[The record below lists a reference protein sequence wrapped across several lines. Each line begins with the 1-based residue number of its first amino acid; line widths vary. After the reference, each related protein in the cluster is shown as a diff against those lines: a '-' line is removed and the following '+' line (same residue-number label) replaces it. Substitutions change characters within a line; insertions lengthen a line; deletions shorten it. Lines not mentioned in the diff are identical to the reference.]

1 MSLRLVYQDPMG
13 NYFHSLITTAPLT
26 LAIGFIVLIL
36 FLSVRWLQRQL
47 SGQELLEIRS
57 TRILNGERGA
67 NVRGSVYEWP
77 ARTSSALDVLLSEIQ
92 FAHEQ
97 RSRTDTLIRSY
108 AAQDTKTGLGNR
120 LFFDNQLATLL
131 EDQEKSGSAWRG
143 DDDPLARLQSSA
155 RQPGRQ
161 SGGRADVYAYQS
173 AIDIYYALPGLA
185 AGVITAATLPC
196 CYRIER

>member
-1 MSLRLVYQDPMG
+1 MG

-131 EDQEKSGSAWRG
+131 EDQEKVGVHGVVMMIRLPDFNLLRDSLGGNQAEEQMFMLINLLSTFIMRYRALCWR
-143 DDDPLARLQSSA
+143 
-155 RQPGRQ
+155 
-161 SGGRADVYAYQS
+161 
-173 AIDIYYALPGLA
+173 
-185 AGVITAATLPC
+185 VITAATLPC